1 LAHLPIAIGTEFVER
16 CFNVGPFEG
25 TERDDNSTSDRRFPR
40 GVAQDGSET
49 SRVPKFAERGDR
61 LFDDERISVGL
72 RDANDL
78 IEEFVAAVGSH
89 DLQGGNDAEV
99 VRIVKPA
106 LEFGAQLEGLICC
119 PLLVEDVE
127 ACASHARIYVVER
140 FDELVGCE
148 PVGSGQPNDGTG
160 ANAGVGIDESAA
172 QELHIIGVGSVPC
185 GDDPGAT
192 FLGVAA
198 RYGIDIVTHD
208 ATSKTKPTSTA
219 RRVVRVALV
228 SLVIVVF
235 LGFVASRISTN
246 DFAIT
251 PGGAQPVA
259 PLITIQ
265 GKSSTSAGKI
275 LLTDVY
281 LTPLS
286 LLTYLP
292 AWFSNTTDIVSQD
305 ALVDPG
311 VSISELD
318 AQGYLEMEQAKQSAK
333 VAALTRLGYPVGSKP
348 AGAVIT
354 AVGTDTPAEHKLAV
368 ADVIVGVNGTA
379 TTTSCQVIAATHNL
393 LPGTTAELRV
403 EPANISNDGSITYGK
418 TTTVHVVLAAAPKGD
433 PGTPCPGVV
442 GPPKA
447 YVGISLSDQVNY
459 TFPFSIQISTP
470 NIGGPSAGLAMTLGI
485 MDQLSHGSL
494 LHHQTIAATGTIDP
508 TGKVGDVGGVRQKA
522 VAVSNAHA
530 TLFFVPV
537 VERSAAESTAAPSLK
552 VNPVAT
558 LNQALNVLF
567 ADGGSI
573 TLANG
578 TAQR

>member
-1 LAHLPIAIGTEFVER
+1 
-16 CFNVGPFEG
+16 
-25 TERDDNSTSDRRFPR
+25 
-40 GVAQDGSET
+40 
-49 SRVPKFAERGDR
+49 
-61 LFDDERISVGL
+61 
-72 RDANDL
+72 
-78 IEEFVAAVGSH
+78 
-89 DLQGGNDAEV
+89 
-99 VRIVKPA
+99 VR
-106 LEFGAQLEGLICC
+106 
-119 PLLVEDVE
+119 
-127 ACASHARIYVVER
+127 
-140 FDELVGCE
+140 
-148 PVGSGQPNDGTG
+148 
-160 ANAGVGIDESAA
+160 VGIDECVE
-172 QELHIIGVGSVPC
+172 QEWLVVDVGSVPSS
-185 GDDPGAT
+185 DDPSAT
-192 FLGVAA
+192 FQGVTA
-198 RYGIDIVTHD
+198 RYGIDIVSHD
-208 ATSKTKPTSTA
+208 APPKMKPTGTA
-219 RRVVRVALV
+219 RRVVRIALV

-235 LGFVASRISTN
+235 LGFIASRISTN

-265 GKSSTSAGKI
+265 GSSSTTSGKI

-286 LLTYLP
+286 WLTYLP

-305 ALVDPG
+305 ELVDPG

-333 VAALTRLGYPVGSKP
+333 VAALTRLGYPVGSQP
-348 AGAVIT
+348 AGAVVT
-354 AVGTDTPAEHKLAV
+354 AVGSDTPAEHKLAV

-379 TTTSCQVIAATHNL
+379 TNTSCQVIAATHDL
-393 LPGTTAELRV
+393 MPGTTADLRV
-403 EPANISNDGSITYGK
+403 EPATISDNGTITYGT
-418 TTTVHVVLAAAPKGD
+418 TTTVRVTLAPAPKGD
-433 PGTPCPGVV
+433 SGTPCPGVV

-447 YVGISLSDQVNY
+447 YVGISLSDQVDY

-485 MDQLSHGSL
+485 IDQLSHGSL

-508 TGKVGDVGGVRQKA
+508 TGQVGDVGGVRQKA

-537 VERSAAESTAAPSLK
+537 VERSAAESTAAPALK
-552 VNPVAT
+552 VRPVAT
-558 LNQALNVLF
+558 LNQALSVLF

-578 TAQR
+578 TVQR